1 MNKLLRTVTL
11 IAAAGL
17 LLAGC
22 AAASRTAQEDAGVH
36 AVAVVSLLN
45 EVAPVRRL
53 GFTAFGNDQSSIDQG
68 GKLKQVVD
76 DAVTGRLKATRPQ
89 WTVKTGA
96 LDAAGMRRRS
106 AEANTAALA
115 DLARRLDVDQLF
127 VLEESMGENLPGQG
141 VGLTFR
147 TMGNTAGPTMVH
159 AYVKLVVL
167 DRSGKTLVVRG
178 ATRNNPQM
186 TPPAELG
193 VRPDLSN
200 LGDPAVRDKVSQA
213 LQRRL
218 AEAVDEA
225 MTRAGY

>member
-45 EVAPVRRL
+45 EAAPVRRL
-53 GFTAFGNDQSSIDQG
+53 GFTVFGNDQSSIDQG
-68 GKLKQVVD
+68 GKLQRIVSD
-76 DAVTGRLKATRPQ
+76 TVTRRLKTARPQ
-89 WTVKTGA
+89 WTVKTGE
-96 LDAAGMRRRS
+96 LDAASLRRRS
-106 AEANTAALA
+106 ADANAAALA
-115 DLARRLDVDQLF
+115 DLARRLEVDQLF
-127 VLEESMGENLPGQG
+127 VLEEGMGENLPGQG

-147 TMGNTAGPTMVH
+147 TMGNTAGPNMVH

-167 DRSGKTLVVRG
+167 DRSGKTLLVRG

-193 VRPDLSN
+193 VRPDLGN
-200 LGDPAVRDKVSQA
+200 LNDPAVRDRVSQA

-218 AEAVDEA
+218 EAAVEEA